1 MENDFDKIYD
11 AIFKMNKK
19 LSEIDLK
26 NLELSKIISSLPAL
40 KPATNDDP
48 QEAIIE
54 QEDVVADPYSVGGYK
69 NVSLP
74 NGGLI
79 RIKSKPFCSNGRHM
93 ISDTDGLIFCSRCS
107 SVICRDHRPA
117 IDEPMCRQCLSVAL
131 KDFDAADLYV
141 LFAVVNG
148 VQTKKL
154 RKTLNLSRAEFSA
167 AVSKL
172 VRKGCA
178 RQNMFFSL
186 KPTLYGMNVSN
197 LASCLYDMSFIMK
210 L

>member
-1 MENDFDKIYD
+1 MGNDFDRIYD

-26 NLELSKIISSLPAL
+26 NAELSRILLSLPATGPVAGDQ
-40 KPATNDDP
+40 KED
-48 QEAIIE
+48 AIIE
-54 QEDVVADPYSVGGYK
+54 QEDVIADPYSVGGYK

-79 RIKSKPFCSNGRHM
+79 RIKSKPFCSTGRHM
-93 ISDTDGLIFCSRCS
+93 ISDIDGLIFCSRCS
-107 SVICRDHRPA
+107 SMICRDHRPKM
-117 IDEPMCRQCLSVAL
+117 DDPLCRQCLSDAL

-141 LFAVVNG
+141 LFAVVSG

-154 RKTLNLSRAEFSA
+154 RNAIGLSRAELSMT
-167 AVSKL
+167 VSKL
-172 VRKGCA
+172 IKTGCI
-178 RQNMFFSL
+178 RQNMVFSL
-186 KPTLYGMNVSN
+186 KPTMYGMNVSC
-197 LASCLYDMSFIMK
+197 LASCLYDMGFILK